1 MWILIP
7 KYQNSSGV
15 ALTSNAVNHRD
26 RCTSEHR
33 EDGEGPG
40 NTGGTCDQEKDITEK
55 ESQEQR
61 RDRFF

>member
-1 MWILIP
+1 M
-7 KYQNSSGV
+7 
-15 ALTSNAVNHRD
+15 SNAVNHRD

-40 NTGGTCDQEKDITEK
+40 NTGGRCDQEKNITEK

-61 RDRFF
+61 RDGFF